1 MTIRST
7 LLSFGGILWL
17 AAAGCW
23 WRARGSWRLSREGWL
38 FLLLG
43 VPFFV
48 AGWFFTSSSY
58 PDERPSPTPA
68 PVAAVVMTTP
78 APTPRAATPLP
89 TKVEPQTYAEAVLA
103 AQHAAVARYPDL
115 GRRGTQFNARFI
127 AAYRQL
133 RIGDPGFFSDPEWPL
148 HLADEVARTPAALP

>member
-7 LLSFGGILWL
+7 LLSFGTILWL

-38 FLLLG
+38 FLILG

-48 AGWFFTSSSY
+48 AGWFFTASSY
-58 PDERPSPTPA
+58 PEERAAPTPA
-68 PVAAVVMTTP
+68 PLAVLVPPP
-78 APTPRAATPLP
+78 APQPPPATSPAARE
-89 TKVEPQTYAEAVLA
+89 EPATYAEAVNA

-115 GRRGTQFNARFI
+115 GRRGTEFNARFI

-133 RIGDPGFFSDPEWPL
+133 KLDDPAFFSDPEWPL
-148 HLADEVARTPAALP
+148 HLADRIAQTPLVPP